1 VLRTDQSKFGTVSQ
15 RDVLVVGADGIL
27 GCHLVELLEQTGCVV
42 WRTSRRSGFAGPRC
56 FTLDLAGEAADW
68 RLPLV
73 SPYAAVICAAVPA
86 VAACE
91 ADPQATAR
99 VNVTGTVTLARLLAA
114 KGVFTVFPSS
124 NMVFDGT
131 RPNCRSDEPVCPCTE
146 YGCQKALA
154 EQQLSSLSDRVAIVR
169 FTKILSPDMPLITGW
184 IEALRSGHEVYPF
197 SDMVMAPVPVTFAA
211 EVLRQIAE
219 RRLPDVF
226 HVSGDRDVSY
236 AEVARHLASRLGAD
250 PALVVPVSS
259 ESRGLPA
266 RAIAKHTTLDSS
278 RIRSILGMQPP
289 SVWEAIDETFGLVG
303 ERTPGRME
311 RWIT

>member
-1 VLRTDQSKFGTVSQ
+1 MLRTDQSKFGTVSQ

-226 HVSGDRDVSY
+226 
-236 AEVARHLASRLGAD
+236 
-250 PALVVPVSS
+250 
-259 ESRGLPA
+259 
-266 RAIAKHTTLDSS
+266 RAIST
-278 RIRSILGMQPP
+278 R
-289 SVWEAIDETFGLVG
+289 
-303 ERTPGRME
+303 
-311 RWIT
+311 